1 MTLLSITLVLFLIMD
16 PFGNISSFLKMVE
29 GIEPKRQKKIIFREM
44 LIALLVMIIF
54 NYFGEILFDIL
65 ELSEVTVRLAA
76 GTILFLFSIQILFP
90 SLNSIRAQLPK
101 VEPFIIPLAIPLI
114 AGPSLLATIMLFAH
128 LEESQPIMLSAIL
141 LSWTAA
147 VVVLVFARQLK
158 RALGNNGLMACE
170 RMMGMVLILIAIQRF
185 MEGIKQFIQTH

>member
-16 PFGNISSFLKMVE
+16 PFGNISSFLKMVD

>member
-147 VVVLVFARQLK
+147 VVVLVIAR
-158 RALGNNGLMACE
+158 G
-170 RMMGMVLILIAIQRF
+170 V
-185 MEGIKQFIQTH
+185 